1 MRPIVRAAIAAVLLS
16 STSAAALADP
26 VSVPERLM
34 EDLQTDLA
42 LTDYQAAGIVGNL
55 ARETGNFRFL
65 QELNPL
71 VRGSR
76 GGIGYA
82 QWTGPRH
89 DAFLDYADGRDLMG
103 YEVNYGFL
111 LEELEGPYADVLAR
125 LHGTSDA
132 EEASGLFMRGYL
144 APHPKHRH
152 LGERVAFARAYLE
165 GDFSGA
171 GCATVHLTYPVG
183 ETLALQG
190 CPRDLSEQRSKA
202 RPHDLMEK
210 YPGVEVPTPPM
221 TVLPRSVEVRDPF
234 VTVSIPDP
242 EPV

>member
-1 MRPIVRAAIAAVLLS
+1 MRSIFRGAIAAVFLS
-16 STSAAALADP
+16 STSATALADP

-111 LEELEGPYADVLAR
+111 IEELEGPYADVLAR
-125 LHGTSDA
+125 LYETSDA
-132 EEASGLFMRGYL
+132 GEASGLFMRGYL
-144 APHPKHRH
+144 APHPKYRH
-152 LGERVAFARAYLE
+152 LAERVTFAQAYLE

-171 GCATVHLTYPVG
+171 GCATVHITYPVG
-183 ETLALQG
+183 ETLALQD
-190 CPRDLSEQRSKA
+190 CPRNLSELQPQT
-202 RPHDLMEK
+202 RPHDLMDN
-210 YPGVEVPTPPM
+210 YPGVEVPTPPI

-234 VTVSIPDP
+234 LTVSMSGP
-242 EPV
+242 EPG